1 MSTQQTAVTQYI
13 NLPNGTTLA
22 YRRLG
27 PSAGIPLL
35 LHIHFRGNMDFWDPS
50 LINPLAAQ
58 RPLILFDNSGV
69 GRSTGTVPDTFG
81 GWAANVIALTTAL
94 NIPQID
100 LLGFSM
106 GGCVAQMVALN
117 APGLVRRLVL
127 AGTRASRSPVT
138 VGADWPLVERF
149 ATAMTEEAVE
159 AAFTESM

>member
-1 MSTQQTAVTQYI
+1 
-13 NLPNGTTLA
+13 
-22 YRRLG
+22 
-27 PSAGIPLL
+27 
-35 LHIHFRGNMDFWDPS
+35 
-50 LINPLAAQ
+50 
-58 RPLILFDNSGV
+58 
-69 GRSTGTVPDTFG
+69 
-81 GWAANVIALTTAL
+81 
-94 NIPQID
+94 
-100 LLGFSM
+100 M